1 MKRKTFFD
9 SRDKYLSFV
18 NSTNEKSKIAFY
30 LFKKIEK
37 ISTRSPIF
45 NVFDAG
51 TGEGTIIS
59 TFLSGLHKYLPN
71 KPIFVVGKEIS
82 IDDINVL
89 LSFLGDRFAEHKT
102 LIFNITNCSY
112 KDLNNS
118 TSDKV
123 KFEKL
128 ELVGKKGIDFTKILM
143 SLSPY
148 VRKNWKLSFNNKNG
162 SIKPKSKIFLTIYRK
177 DQKKKL
183 KDFIPRNISEIPKKY
198 DFIIAS
204 QCFKLRSPLTQT
216 VKNVIKPLLSLLNFK
231 GKMFLIYSS
240 GKDFTG
246 SFLKYYYP
254 RNGFYKN
261 SEPKKL
267 ISQIKKNIEKD
278 KFKIKLE
285 KLKYTFN
292 NLSINLK
299 EFSLNNIFSVWNAIN
314 YVGQVSEIEQK
325 KASFTKKNINIL
337 QKRLSKLKN
346 IYFEDNIL
354 NFEKERL

>member
-45 NVFDAG
+45 NVLDAG

-118 TSDKV
+118 TSDNV

-128 ELVGKKGIDFTKILM
+128 ELVGKKGIDFTKIL
-143 SLSPY
+143 SL
-148 VRKNWKLSFNNKNG
+148 
-162 SIKPKSKIFLTIYRK
+162 IHI
-177 DQKKKL
+177 
-183 KDFIPRNISEIPKKY
+183 
-198 DFIIAS
+198 
-204 QCFKLRSPLTQT
+204 
-216 VKNVIKPLLSLLNFK
+216 
-231 GKMFLIYSS
+231 
-240 GKDFTG
+240 
-246 SFLKYYYP
+246 
-254 RNGFYKN
+254 
-261 SEPKKL
+261 
-267 ISQIKKNIEKD
+267 
-278 KFKIKLE
+278 
-285 KLKYTFN
+285 
-292 NLSINLK
+292 
-299 EFSLNNIFSVWNAIN
+299 
-314 YVGQVSEIEQK
+314 
-325 KASFTKKNINIL
+325 
-337 QKRLSKLKN
+337 
-346 IYFEDNIL
+346 
-354 NFEKERL
+354 

>member
-30 LFKKIEK
+30 LFERIEK

-45 NVFDAG
+45 NVLDAG

-59 TFLSGLHKYLPN
+59 TFLSGLHKSWPK

-112 KDLNNS
+112 KDLNNF
-118 TSDKV
+118 TSDNV

-148 VRKNWKLSFNNKNG
+148 VKKNWKLSFNNKNG

-183 KDFIPRNISEIPKKY
+183 K
-198 DFIIAS
+198 
-204 QCFKLRSPLTQT
+204 Q
-216 VKNVIKPLLSLLNFK
+216 LLN
-231 GKMFLIYSS
+231 LH
-240 GKDFTG
+240 
-246 SFLKYYYP
+246 
-254 RNGFYKN
+254 
-261 SEPKKL
+261 
-267 ISQIKKNIEKD
+267 
-278 KFKIKLE
+278 
-285 KLKYTFN
+285 
-292 NLSINLK
+292 
-299 EFSLNNIFSVWNAIN
+299 
-314 YVGQVSEIEQK
+314 
-325 KASFTKKNINIL
+325 
-337 QKRLSKLKN
+337 
-346 IYFEDNIL
+346 
-354 NFEKERL
+354 